1 MGGPGRALLKR
12 KPQHPVA
19 IHKCLHLLRSSPHA
33 LPQELERLTASVPA
47 VLRPLLQPYLDDLAD
62 KMQPG
67 LLVLTWT
74 SMNID
79 GYLHRFH
86 QASEQGVLVGYWRG
100 AAPAVRSKGWSL
112 QAGSRALC

>member
-1 MGGPGRALLKR
+1 MPA
-12 KPQHPVA
+12 VA
-19 IHKCLHLLRSSPHA
+19 ICLAAS
-33 LPQELERLTASVPA
+33 LPSTLPYPTHPTLQTHMQELGRLTASVDG
-47 VLRPLLQPYLDDLAD
+47 VLRPLLQPHLDDLAD

-86 QASEQGVLVGYWRG
+86 QVCLGLG
-100 AAPAVRSKGWSL
+100 
-112 QAGSRALC
+112 

>member
-1 MGGPGRALLKR
+1 MPCTALSL
-12 KPQHPVA
+12 
-19 IHKCLHLLRSSPHA
+19 
-33 LPQELERLTASVPA
+33 QELERLSTGVPA
-47 VLRPLLQPYLDDLAD
+47 VLQPLLQPHLDDLQD

-86 QASEQGVLVGYWRG
+86 QARTTGG
-100 AAPAVRSKGWSL
+100 
-112 QAGSRALC
+112 QARWTARRQALGMPCASCWHAGHH

>member
-1 MGGPGRALLKR
+1 ML
-12 KPQHPVA
+12 
-19 IHKCLHLLRSSPHA
+19 SPA
-33 LPQELERLTASVPA
+33 PFLPFQELERLTASVPA
-47 VLRPLLQPYLDDLAD
+47 VLRPLLQPHLDDLAD

-86 QASEQGVLVGYWRG
+86 QARGRQNVCWGGVVG
-100 AAPAVRSKGWSL
+100 
-112 QAGSRALC
+112 

>member
-1 MGGPGRALLKR
+1 MPL
-12 KPQHPVA
+12 P
-19 IHKCLHLLRSSPHA
+19 

-47 VLRPLLQPYLDDLAD
+47 VLRPLLEPHLEDLAD

-86 QASEQGVLVGYWRG
+86 QARGRQDVCWGGLVG
-100 AAPAVRSKGWSL
+100 S
-112 QAGSRALC
+112 